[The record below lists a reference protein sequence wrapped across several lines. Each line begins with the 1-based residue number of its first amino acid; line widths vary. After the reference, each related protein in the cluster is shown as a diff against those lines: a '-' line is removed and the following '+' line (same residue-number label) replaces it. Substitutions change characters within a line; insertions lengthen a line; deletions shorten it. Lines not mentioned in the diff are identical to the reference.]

1 MKYSNMRGLML
12 KFKWHKNI
20 HATERTSTISVRIIV
35 FFFGLLVTVLVL
47 GKKDI
52 KKGKAI

>member
-1 MKYSNMRGLML
+1 ML
-12 KFKWHKNI
+12 KFKWLKNR

-47 GKKDI
+47 GKREQLKPFKDLI
-52 KKGKAI
+52 LV